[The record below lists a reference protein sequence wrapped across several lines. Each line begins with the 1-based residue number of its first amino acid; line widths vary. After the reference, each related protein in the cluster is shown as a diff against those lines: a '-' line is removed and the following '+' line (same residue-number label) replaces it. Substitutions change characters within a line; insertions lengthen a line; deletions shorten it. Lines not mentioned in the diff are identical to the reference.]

1 MELDHV
7 VLWVDDPVRSVA
19 FFEEVIGL
27 TPLRVDEF
35 RAKQAPFPS
44 VRVAAGSI
52 IDLMPRTMAP
62 VINAVPGAA
71 GSAGHPINHVCLAMS
86 RAEYDALRGRLA
98 AKGIAPG
105 HVMQRSFGARGLA
118 PEAFY
123 FRDPDGNILEARYY
137 DATDSSSSR

>member
-7 VLWVDDPVRSVA
+7 VLWVEDPLRSVA
-19 FFEEVIGL
+19 FFEEVVGL
-27 TPLRVDEF
+27 APVRVDEF

-44 VRVAAGSI
+44 VRVAASAI

-62 VINAVPGAA
+62 IVNAVPGAA
-71 GSAGHPINHVCLAMS
+71 GTAGHPINHVCLAMS
-86 RAEYDALRGRLA
+86 HAEYVALRGRLE
-98 AKGIAPG
+98 AKGTAPA
-105 HVMQRSFGARGLA
+105 HTMQRSFGARGLA

-137 DATDSSSSR
+137 EATDSSSSR